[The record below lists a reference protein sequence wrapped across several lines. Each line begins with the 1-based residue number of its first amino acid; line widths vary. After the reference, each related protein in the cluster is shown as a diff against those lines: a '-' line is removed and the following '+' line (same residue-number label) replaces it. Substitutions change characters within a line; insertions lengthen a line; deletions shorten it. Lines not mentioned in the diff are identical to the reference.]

1 MSRLHV
7 QLRKKPSAFLFL
19 PLLVL
24 AVSPSMVVADWTTFR
39 HDRERSG
46 STDEKLEASLA
57 LRWTLR
63 SAAAPSTAWSEA
75 QGRQI
80 ERHDLRNRVDY
91 DAAIGL
97 VVGQGLTVLGSPV
110 DHRVRCL
117 DVQTGEEVWSFFT
130 AAPVRLAPTIW
141 KDHVLFGSDDGYAY
155 CVGLRDGALRW
166 KLRAGPTDD
175 WLIARG
181 ELISRWPVRT
191 GVLVADGVA
200 YFGAGIFPHE
210 DVQLYAVDAA
220 TGKIRWRRDDISAM
234 DAGRNDLSPQG
245 YLLAT
250 NELLFVPSG
259 RSLPAAIERATG
271 ELVHKRVH
279 GWRSDAGGVVGGT
292 SAILADGQLY
302 SNGAEHAVAL
312 DQETGDVGF
321 GWFVGRRMAIAG
333 ETAYAVTGAELLR
346 IHREVYAVFSREK
359 HAIEL
364 QLRDV
369 SRKLR
374 SATRDETRKDDL
386 PTLRADVDATKSK
399 LDSLSPRG
407 ILWSAPCSLDA
418 ELIVAA
424 DKVIVGGMGAVAVF
438 DASTGSEHAR
448 FEVDGE
454 ARQLVV
460 ASASL
465 FVSTDQGAVY
475 CFGAREEAAQ
485 PEEGEPGEVTAQESA
500 PTPVEVVK
508 VAADPVETER
518 EANATN
524 PFPADDWTPLYE
536 AAAAQI
542 LEESGVTRGFCLVVG
557 SEDGRLAYELA
568 RRSDLKIYGT
578 ERDPGKVEASRRA
591 LAAAGLYGHRVAIHL
606 ADGGPLPYSNYFAN
620 LIVSDTLMVTGR
632 MPPVDDVA
640 RHLKPCGGVV
650 LLGKPAGAA
659 GSAVS
664 QVALAAWVENL
675 GLGKPTL
682 PDENSDWV
690 ELTRGELPGAG
701 SWSHQYG
708 EAGNT
713 ACSEDTRIKG
723 GLGVLWYGDPGPGKM
738 VNRHEGAVGPV
749 CTNGRFFVQG
759 ETSLLAHDAYNGLF
773 LWERENPRALR
784 TGVFRNENPANLVA
798 TDDSVFYLVGSSC
811 VELDAATGK
820 LKRGY
825 HLPSSKDPQTYEWGY
840 LALYDGMLFG
850 TATVR
855 KRVEERLVRRGKQT
869 EDTTD
874 ALFSID
880 TVTGEL
886 LWTYEGT
893 SIQSGTIAL
902 GGDRIFFI
910 DSSVTSEERE
920 TILRQ
925 SKQELLELTGEDK
938 KLAEERLKAADVRM
952 TVALETRTGEKEWAT
967 PVDVTDCSDIGIG
980 GGKLTVMYK
989 NDKLILCGANANGHY
1004 WKQFLKGEFSRRRL
1018 VALSAAN
1025 GYKLW
1030 AKDANYRHRPII
1042 VGNEIVAEPWR
1053 FELDSGEQIL
1063 RQHPLTG
1070 AKEPWSMIRPGH
1082 HCGMISAAAGM
1093 LLFRSGYTGFYDLET
1108 DSGTQHFAG
1117 HRLGCWINAIPA
1129 GGLVLIPEASA
1140 GCVCLFSIASTVALE
1155 PRQPRR
1161 PWTIFS
1167 AVGNV
1172 RPVKHMALNFGAPG
1186 DRRDAR
1192 GTLWLAYPRPAPRKE
1207 TGLDLSFEVE
1217 TDFTEEG
1224 GFGTVAD
1231 VSRGKENDT
1240 PDWVYSFGARGIKR
1254 CRVPLLEKEGDPAT
1268 YALKLFFTGS
1278 GPASAPP
1285 AAADLLVQGKKV
1297 VTFSDGHE
1305 TSTPFSFAVES
1316 VEVTTDLLVE
1326 LSGEADRMPTLCAIQ
1341 IERHD

>member
-1 MSRLHV
+1 MTRLQV
-7 QLRKKPSAFLFL
+7 RPRKNHWRLVFVH
-19 PLLVL
+19 LLVV
-24 AVSPSMVVADWTTFR
+24 AMAPSIDSADWTTYR

-46 STDEKLEASLA
+46 STSERLDSALE
-57 LRWTLR
+57 LRWGLH
-63 SAAAPSTAWSEA
+63 SAAAPRTAWSEA
-75 QGRQI
+75 QGRLM
-80 ERHDLRNRVDY
+80 ERHEIRSRVDF

-97 VVGQGLTVLGSPV
+97 VVGKGMAVLGSPV
-110 DHRVRCL
+110 DHRVRC
-117 DVQTGEEVWSFFT
+117 VEVATGKELWSFYT

-141 KDHVLFGSDDGYAY
+141 QDHVLFGSDDGYAY
-155 CVGLRDGALRW
+155 CVGLSDGALRW

-191 GVLVADGVA
+191 GVHVEDGVA

-220 TGKIRWRRDDISAM
+220 TSKIHWRRDDISAM

-245 YLLAT
+245 YLLVT
-250 NELLFVPSG
+250 DELLFVPSG
-259 RSLPAAIERATG
+259 RSLPAAIERTTG
-271 ELVHKRVH
+271 KIVHKRVH

-292 SAILADGQLY
+292 NAIIADGQIY
-302 SNGAEHAVAL
+302 SVGAHHAVAL
-312 DQETGDVGF
+312 EQKTGDVGF
-321 GWFVGRRMAIAG
+321 GWFAGRRMAIAG
-333 ETAYAVTGAELLR
+333 ETAYAATGTEVLR

-359 HAIEL
+359 HGLEL
-364 QLRDV
+364 ELRDA
-369 SRKLR
+369 SGKLR
-374 SATRDETRKDDL
+374 KAKREKAKDDEL
-386 PTLRADVDATKSK
+386 AKLQTSVDATKSK
-399 LDSLSPRG
+399 LEALPARG
-407 ILWSAPCSLDA
+407 ILWRVPCDLDA
-418 ELIVAA
+418 ELIVTA
-424 DKVIVGGMGAVAVF
+424 DSVIVGGAGEVAVF
-438 DASTGSEHAR
+438 NASTGSER
-448 FEVDGE
+448 QRLEVNGE
-454 ARQLVV
+454 ARQLAV
-460 ASASL
+460 ASECL

-475 CFGAREEAAQ
+475 CFGARKKPPEADDA
-485 PEEGEPGEVTAQESA
+485 
-500 PTPVEVVK
+500 TPKEDTPDAAEVVQ
-508 VAADPVETER
+508 VD
-518 EANATN
+518 ANAAEPKKEQEAPAAVH
-524 PFPADDWTPLYE
+524 PFPTDEWTPRYE
-536 AAAAQI
+536 AAAAEI
-542 LEESGVTRGFCLVVG
+542 LKESGVTRGFCLILG
-557 SEDGRLAYELA
+557 SENGRLAYELA
-568 RRSDLKIYGT
+568 RQSDLKIYGT
-578 ERDPGKVEASRRA
+578 ERDADKVKASRQA
-591 LAAAGLYGHRVAIHL
+591 LTAAGLYGHRVTFHQ

-620 LIVSDTLMVTGR
+620 LVVSDTLMMTGEL
-632 MPPVDDVA
+632 PPLHDLA
-640 RHLKPCGGVV
+640 HHLKPCGGVL

-659 GSAVS
+659 GKAISHA
-664 QVALAAWVENL
+664 ALAASVQNL
-675 GLGKPTL
+675 GLGEPT
-682 PDENSDWV
+682 SVGGSAWV
-690 ELTRGELPGAG
+690 KLTRGELPGAG
-701 SWSHQYG
+701 DWSHQYG
-708 EAGNT
+708 EPGNT

-749 CTNGRFFVQG
+749 CTNGRFFIQG

-773 LWERENPRALR
+773 LWERENPTALR

-811 VELDAATGK
+811 VELAAATGK
-820 LKRGY
+820 HKRAY
-825 HLPSSKDPQTYEWGY
+825 PLPSSKDPQTYEWGY
-840 LALYDGMLFG
+840 LALHDGMLFG

-869 EDTTD
+869 EDATD
-874 ALFSID
+874 ALFAFD
-880 TVTGEL
+880 AETGDL

-925 SKQELLELTGEDK
+925 NKSALQDLEGEDK

-952 TVALETRTGEKEWAT
+952 AIALETRTGEKQWGT

-989 NDKLILCGANANGHY
+989 NDKLLLCGANANGHY
-1004 WKQFLKGEFSRRRL
+1004 WKQFIAGDFSRRRL

-1042 VGNEIVAEPWR
+1042 VGDEIVAEPWR

-1063 RQHPLTG
+1063 RRHPLTG

-1093 LLFRSGYTGFYDLET
+1093 LLFRSGYTGFYDLAT

-1155 PRQPRR
+1155 PRPPRR
-1161 PWTIFS
+1161 PWTIYS
-1167 AVGNV
+1167 AVGDV

-1186 DRRDAR
+1186 DRRDAH

-1207 TGLDLSFEVE
+1207 TGLDLAFEVK
-1217 TDFTEEG
+1217 TDFTKDG
-1224 GFGTVAD
+1224 GFETVAVGEREEKD
-1231 VSRGKENDT
+1231 I
-1240 PDWVYSFGARGIKR
+1240 PDWVYGFGARGLKQ
-1254 CRVPLLEKEGDPAT
+1254 CQVPLLEEESAPAT
-1268 YALKLFFTGS
+1268 YTLKLFFAGS
-1278 GPASAPP
+1278 DRGNHAQPVPTE
-1285 AAADLLVQGKKV
+1285 LRVQGKKV
-1297 VTFSDGHE
+1297 TNIYVGQTE
-1305 TSTPFSFAVES
+1305 STPFSVAVEG
-1316 VEVTTDLLVE
+1316 VEVKTDLLVE
-1326 LSGEADRMPTLCAIQ
+1326 LSGEVEHRPRLCAVE
-1341 IERHD
+1341 IERR